1 MASKYE
7 VSQTCFVQP
16 WKKTLVE
23 KTCVN
28 LIDQRTIHLVWINVQ
43 NINAFIIPEFIISQN
58 KQNDISI
65 KMREVKTTLQEEKD
79 RLIR

>member
-1 MASKYE
+1 MLCTTMKKDLGRKNLCEPYRSKNHP
-7 VSQTCFVQP
+7 S
-16 WKKTLVE
+16 
-23 KTCVN
+23 
-28 LIDQRTIHLVWINVQ
+28 IVWINVQ
-43 NINAFIIPEFIISQN
+43 KINAFIIPEFIISQN